1 MDQLDNLIVSL
12 DVPSF
17 GLVLLAQQ
25 SNAYP
30 LSANPGQD
38 LAVSVADG
46 SITGSVSFKY
56 VGDGDNMEVYSD
68 YTLNTPYSG
77 TIQDSTSIFPV

>member
-1 MDQLDNLIVSL
+1 MDQLDNLVVSL
-12 DVPSF
+12 DIPSF

-25 SNAYP
+25 SSYP

-38 LAVSVADG
+38 LTFSVADG

-56 VGDGDNMEVYSD
+56 VGDGDDMEVFSRYILDVPYSD
-68 YTLNTPYSG
+68 TL
-77 TIQDSTSIFPV
+77 QDSISIFPV